1 MKEEKS
7 FLTLGELDGYA
18 RGSQN
23 ELTIESNE
31 NKSTLPKAVDEA
43 EYTVVFTL
51 ELTKDNEH

>member
-23 ELTIESNE
+23 ETSESNE

-43 EYTVVFTL
+43 EHAVVFTL